1 MNAMRLL
8 PIAFLLTLFLSWSST
23 AESQVV
29 DEAAAGVELCDCLP
43 ADSYILLKKLK
54 TVGGESTITYHA
66 NVEVLITFLT
76 AYGVY
81 GAHAMNLNWPA
92 DLVVGAG
99 DLTALLTGFNFYP
112 PFEETLCSWEVV
124 NVASHG
130 WILEEI
136 GADAFTEAY
145 VHESTYDEFDLGDET
160 YGQCLLN
167 SFDLEMVY
175 LPDSVVRLT
184 FARKFLGNGD
194 D

>member
-1 MNAMRLL
+1 MRCL
-8 PIAFLLTLFLSWSST
+8 PLAVLFTMLACVSS
-23 AESQVV
+23 AQAQVV
-29 DEAAAGVELCDCLP
+29 DGAAAGVELCDCLP

-54 TVGGESTITYHA
+54 VAGGETSITYHA
-66 NVEVLITFLT
+66 NVEVLITFLA
-76 AYGVY
+76 AYGIH

-99 DLTALLTGFNFYP
+99 DLTALLTGFNHYP
-112 PFEETLCSWEVV
+112 PFEATLCQWEVI

-130 WILEEI
+130 WILEET

-145 VHESTYDEFDLGDET
+145 VHESTYDELDLGNET

-167 SFDLEMVY
+167 SFDLEMVH

-184 FARKFLGNGD
+184 FVRKWLGNPD

>member
-1 MNAMRLL
+1 MRCF
-8 PIAFLLTLFLSWSST
+8 PIAVLLTVCLSWCST
-23 AESQVV
+23 SKAQEV
-29 DEAAAGVELCDCLP
+29 DIAAAGVQLCDCLP
-43 ADSYILLKKLK
+43 ADSYILIKKEK
-54 TVGGESTITYHA
+54 TASGQSTITYHA

-76 AYGVY
+76 AYGNV

-99 DLTALLTGFNFYP
+99 DLTALLTGFNHYP
-112 PFEETLCSWEVV
+112 PFAETLCSWEVI

-136 GADAFTEAY
+136 DADGYSEAY
-145 VHESTYDEFDLGDET
+145 LHESTFDEFDLGDET

-167 SFDLEMVY
+167 SFDLEMVH

-184 FARKFLGNGD
+184 FVRKWLGNPD

>member
-1 MNAMRLL
+1 MPCFPLAV
-8 PIAFLLTLFLSWSST
+8 LLTVCLSWCFTSK
-23 AESQVV
+23 AQEV
-29 DEAAAGVELCDCLP
+29 DIAAAGVQLCDCLP
-43 ADSYILLKKLK
+43 ADSYILIKKEK
-54 TVGGESTITYHA
+54 TASGQSTITYHA

-76 AYGVY
+76 AYGNV
-81 GAHAMNLNWPA
+81 GAHAMNLNWPS

-99 DLTALLTGFNFYP
+99 DLTALLTGFNHYP
-112 PFEETLCSWEVV
+112 PFAETLCSWEVI

-136 GADAFTEAY
+136 DAVGYSEAY
-145 VHESTYDEFDLGDET
+145 LHESTFDEFDLGDET

-167 SFDLEMVY
+167 SFDLEMVH

-184 FARKFLGNGD
+184 FVRKWLGNPD

>member
-1 MNAMRLL
+1 MRCLL
-8 PIAFLLTLFLSWSST
+8 FISMLLSCLSWCPE
-23 AESQVV
+23 AKAQEV
-29 DEAAAGVELCDCLP
+29 DEASAGVDLCDCLP

-54 TVGGESTITYHA
+54 TTGSQTTITYHA

-76 AYGVY
+76 AYGVV

-92 DLVVGAG
+92 DLVVGSG
-99 DLTALLTGFNFYP
+99 DLTALLTGFNYYP

-136 GADAFTEAY
+136 DADGYSEAY
-145 VHESTYDEFDLGDET
+145 VHESTYDEFDLGDQT

-167 SFDLEMVY
+167 SFDLEMVH
-175 LPDSVVRLT
+175 LPDSVVQLT
-184 FARKFLGNGD
+184 FVRKFLGNPNVD
-194 D
+194 

>member
-1 MNAMRLL
+1 MRCFPL
-8 PIAFLLTLFLSWSST
+8 AVLLTVCLSWCST
-23 AESQVV
+23 SKAQEVDIAE
-29 DEAAAGVELCDCLP
+29 AGVELCDCLP
-43 ADSYILLKKLK
+43 ADAYILIKKEK
-54 TVGGESTITYHA
+54 TASGQSTITYHA

-76 AYGVY
+76 AYGNV

-99 DLTALLTGFNFYP
+99 DLTALLTGFNHYP
-112 PFEETLCSWEVV
+112 PFAETLCSWEVI

-136 GADAFTEAY
+136 DADGYSEAY
-145 VHESTYDEFDLGDET
+145 LHESTFDEFDLGDET

-167 SFDLEMVY
+167 SFDLEMVH

-184 FARKFLGNGD
+184 FVRKWLGNPD

>member
-1 MNAMRLL
+1 MRCYPLVV
-8 PIAFLLTLFLSWSST
+8 LFSLCLSWCATSK
-23 AESQVV
+23 AQEV
-29 DEAAAGVELCDCLP
+29 DIASAGVDLCDCLP
-43 ADSYILLKKLK
+43 ADAYILIKKEK
-54 TVGGESTITYHA
+54 TASGQSTITYHA

-76 AYGVY
+76 AYGNV

-99 DLTALLTGFNFYP
+99 DLTALLTGFNHYP
-112 PFEETLCSWEVV
+112 PFAETLCSWEVI

-136 GADAFTEAY
+136 DADGYSEAY
-145 VHESTYDEFDLGDET
+145 LHESTFDEFDLGDET

-167 SFDLEMVY
+167 SFDLEMVH

-184 FARKFLGNGD
+184 FVRKWLGNPD